1 MPAKQKVTFQK
12 ALDVIESLPV
22 YQQEDVIDIIRH
34 RLIDQRREMLAESVR
49 EAKKDYVSG
58 EVRKGTVDDLMKE
71 LMPTGN
77 WRASQTVNVH
87 RLHR

>member
-22 YQQEDVIDIIRH
+22 YQQEDVIDIVRH
-34 RLIDQRREMLAESVR
+34 RLIEQRREMLAESVR
-49 EAKKDYVSG
+49 EAKKDYARG

-71 LMPTGN
+71 L
-77 WRASQTVNVH
+77 
-87 RLHR
+87 LK